1 MERVKSRSFYNYLN
15 NKITFLEYFTFAL
28 WLPFKNAIFFRFH
41 CRCLACLT
49 NILPLDNERKAKRAT
64 VTGGACSGGWGMR
77 CDTAGWNGVGQSG
90 SQSQSQEP
98 QGPLHYTQ
106 QKLIIIK
113 SESAGEMELLV
124 VVLVFAF
131 RRRHTHSCRWCLWF
145 RLCFLSRWWG
155 FHNICIGVGL
165 FDAQVFVWPTFGGII
180 PRCRDAWEVLTMPE
194 KQQKCAHWMMR
205 WALLGKANITLTKS
219 PFHSKGVSDAPRP
232 IKTRMWFPKVQCRYK
247 YLQ

>member
-1 MERVKSRSFYNYLN
+1 MFRGMGDALRYGGMEWSRSVRFPIPIPKATRPTTLHTTKAYNHQEW
-15 NKITFLEYFTFAL
+15 IC
-28 WLPFKNAIFFRFH
+28 W
-41 CRCLACLT
+41 
-49 NILPLDNERKAKRAT
+49 
-64 VTGGACSGGWGMR
+64 
-77 CDTAGWNGVGQSG
+77 WNGTACCCFGFC
-90 SQSQSQEP
+90 
-98 QGPLHYTQ
+98 
-106 QKLIIIK
+106 
-113 SESAGEMELLV
+113 
-124 VVLVFAF
+124 FA